1 MEENKINQESE
12 VISDEQV
19 DKMYNKMKGKK
30 STREI
35 FSKIKGRAFSGIKKI
50 ETDVQ
55 QATPLLEKMKEKTS
69 HELSDVAEKSGT
81 KLSSASKSI
90 NEITKKSF
98 DKTKIELSEG
108 KAYLKQNAPIA
119 GAKIK
124 DELSKGAKSVKENAP
139 KFGKQTKASFIDS
152 IERIYGASTRGK
164 QYGEKSVEILQKI
177 AELKQSGLIT
187 EEEYLIKKK
196 ELLGRI

>member
-1 MEENKINQESE
+1 MEETKINQENE
-12 VISDEQV
+12 VISDKQV
-19 DKMYNKMKGKK
+19 DAMYNEMKGKK
-30 STREI
+30 KSHGI
-35 FSKIKGRAFSGIKKI
+35 LSKIKGTAFSGIKKI

-55 QATPLLEKMKEKTS
+55 QATPFFEKMKEKTTL
-69 HELSDVAEKSGT
+69 ELNEVAEKSGT
-81 KLSSASKSI
+81 KLNNASKSI

-152 IERIYGASTRGK
+152 VERIYGASTRGK
-164 QYGEKSVEILQKI
+164 QYGEQSVEILKKI
-177 AELKQSGLIT
+177 GELKQSGLIT
-187 EEEYLIKKK
+187 DEEYAVKKK